1 MKGLKIMKKVYP
13 VRIYSSSNNSRYLQV
28 WRWMS
33 DSETNLRTLRLK
45 SDKTTIQ
52 KQVRDSDHVTFG
64 AAILKL
70 FLENAIC
77 IV

>member
-1 MKGLKIMKKVYP
+1 MKKVCP
-13 VRIYSSSNNSRYLQV
+13 VNSSNNSRYLQV

-52 KQVRDSDHVTFG
+52 KQVRISDHVTFG

>member
-1 MKGLKIMKKVYP
+1 MKKVCT
-13 VRIYSSSNNSRYLQV
+13 VNSSNNSRYLQV

-52 KQVRDSDHVTFG
+52 KQVSTSDHVTLG
-64 AAILKL
+64 VKL
-70 FLENAIC
+70 FLENTMFRWKAIILQNC
-77 IV
+77 